1 MYLHINDHDC
11 HDYFLFYGD
20 FFYSEDEVYF
30 FPSPDCDFYCFY
42 YF

>member
-20 FFYSEDEVYF
+20 FFYSEDEACF
-30 FPSPDCDFYCFY
+30 FPSDYDFYCFY